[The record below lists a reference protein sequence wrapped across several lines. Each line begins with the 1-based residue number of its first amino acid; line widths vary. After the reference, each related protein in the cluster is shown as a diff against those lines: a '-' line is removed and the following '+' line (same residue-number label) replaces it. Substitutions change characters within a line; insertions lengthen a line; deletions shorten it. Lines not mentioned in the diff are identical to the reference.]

1 MGRTRSRRARLLG
14 RVQLAR
20 PSTATN
26 AGGEQTAHDD
36 RVDRDAE
43 DQCPT
48 THGRYPGPAPGEL
61 KAWTLVQ
68 AYPPVARRFHEIL
81 ASVGLTKHQFG
92 VLVKLTTDPGISQA
106 ALARH
111 ILITPQSMGEILTQM
126 ESASLVRRTGPQRRG
141 TPIAVE
147 ITHAGREATRTAYP
161 LIAAI
166 NTPAALGLREDEAV
180 TLNRLLHKVVDHL
193 VHPSNV

>member
-1 MGRTRSRRARLLG
+1 MAIRQLMLHKGSYARCM
-14 RVQLAR
+14 
-20 PSTATN
+20 
-26 AGGEQTAHDD
+26 DD
-36 RVDRDAE
+36 A
-43 DQCPT
+43 T
-48 THGRYPGPAPGEL
+48 THQQPPGPAPGEL
-61 KAWTLVQ
+61 TAWTLVQ
-68 AYPPVARRFHEIL
+68 AYHPVARRFHETF

-92 VLVKLTTDPGISQA
+92 VLVKLTRDPGVSQA

-141 TPIAVE
+141 APIAVE
-147 ITHAGREATRTAYP
+147 ITHAGRAAVRAAYP

-193 VHPSNV
+193 AHPCDV